1 MHELLEAKLT
11 IGKIKVQLL
20 NLAGELIADDL
31 TDKEYAIKRLLTIVE
46 YLEEHDI
53 TVKEIC
59 PTLPE
64 SNLI

>member
-1 MHELLEAKLT
+1 MNELLEAKLT

-31 TDKEYAIKRLLTIVE
+31 SDKKYAIKRLMTIVE

-53 TVKEIC
+53 TVKEIS